1 MIKVIIAIIVLVV
14 VLKYSYGINNKVRK
28 ELKSLEEI
36 F

>member
-1 MIKVIIAIIVLVV
+1 MSIIIAV
-14 VLKYSYGINNKVRK
+14 VLLVIVIKCSYGINNKVKK